1 MPKTSA
7 TKTSVDQRSPRSRFA
22 AVDDPALTPA
32 LDAASTSEALRT
44 SGLWLDVDDAD
55 GLVTLSAAAR
65 SFCRASASSARRTS
79 LRDMRFAATRSD
91 PSGFFLGEKNGM
103 PSLRLG
109 SAGGDRA
116 RLSSSAQSDL
126 VGRRA
131 VSCSRA
137 RTMVCAGDGEKVS
150 PVGRVNVPSMA
161 LAGLSILK
169 GPGHARARWGSR
181 THQLVLAVA
190 VHHRGEYIGRAEV
203 LGAAVGGRRGP
214 WRADGHLLT
223 VSDLNYQN
231 SPRGIR
237 TPGL

>member
-1 MPKTSA
+1 MDRGVMTSGNAPRWSRWTQTTNATARSA
-7 TKTSVDQRSPRSRFA
+7 TKTSVDQRSLA
-22 AVDDPALTPA
+22 TDATVADDPAAA
-32 LDAASTSEALRT
+32 LDAASMSEEVDAAPD
-44 SGLWLDVDDAD
+44 GLDVDDAD

-150 PVGRVNVPSMA
+150 PVGRVNCS
-161 LAGLSILK
+161 
-169 GPGHARARWGSR
+169 
-181 THQLVLAVA
+181 
-190 VHHRGEYIGRAEV
+190 E
-203 LGAAVGGRRGP
+203 
-214 WRADGHLLT
+214 
-223 VSDLNYQN
+223 N
-231 SPRGIR
+231 GICR
-237 TPGL
+237 LFIQF

>member
-1 MPKTSA
+1 MNKYQLAES
-7 TKTSVDQRSPRSRFA
+7 D
-22 AVDDPALTPA
+22 
-32 LDAASTSEALRT
+32 EALARAPYKVLADWHEEHDGNLRIILPDT
-44 SGLWLDVDDAD
+44 YGTKGFLENAPDWLAGWTGIRVDSGAPEAGAETAIRWWQERGEDPREKMVIFSDGLDVDDAD

-150 PVGRVNVPSMA
+150 PVGRVNCS
-161 LAGLSILK
+161 
-169 GPGHARARWGSR
+169 
-181 THQLVLAVA
+181 
-190 VHHRGEYIGRAEV
+190 EY
-203 LGAAVGGRRGP
+203 
-214 WRADGHLLT
+214 
-223 VSDLNYQN
+223 
-231 SPRGIR
+231 GICR
-237 TPGL
+237 PFIQF

>member
-1 MPKTSA
+1 MTSGNAPRWSRWTQTTNATARSA
-7 TKTSVDQRSPRSRFA
+7 TKTSVDQRSLASDA
-22 AVDDPALTPA
+22 TVADDPAAA
-32 LDAASTSEALRT
+32 LDAASTSEEVDAAPD
-44 SGLWLDVDDAD
+44 GLDVDDAD

-150 PVGRVNVPSMA
+150 PVGRVICSEN
-161 LAGLSILK
+161 
-169 GPGHARARWGSR
+169 
-181 THQLVLAVA
+181 
-190 VHHRGEYIGRAEV
+190 
-203 LGAAVGGRRGP
+203 
-214 WRADGHLLT
+214 
-223 VSDLNYQN
+223 
-231 SPRGIR
+231 GICR
-237 TPGL
+237 LFIQF